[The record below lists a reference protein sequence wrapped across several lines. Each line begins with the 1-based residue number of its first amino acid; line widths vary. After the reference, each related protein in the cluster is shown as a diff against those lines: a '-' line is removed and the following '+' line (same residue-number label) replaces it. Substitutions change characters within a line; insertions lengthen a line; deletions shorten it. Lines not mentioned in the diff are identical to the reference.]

1 MWLVHMCVPTTP
13 PLLSHFTTTQK
24 NQTREVYTRCQ
35 KISDEFQRKR
45 KPGGLNQA
53 GWPETFR
60 KITKTPSLEQNKLS
74 LNLCKKGHRGWPQGQ
89 AGRPLLGRPA
99 PHFGHPV
106 APFVRL
112 RFATSTP
119 YSFLVSNNFIQILAN

>member
-1 MWLVHMCVPTTP
+1 MCVPTTP

-53 GWPETFR
+53 SRPEIL
-60 KITKTPSLEQNKLS
+60 KEITKPPSLEQNRPS
-74 LNLCKKGHRGWPQGQ
+74 LDLCKKATEDDHRP
-89 AGRPLLGRPA
+89 RPA
-99 PHFGHPV
+99 G
-106 APFVRL
+106 L
-112 RFATSTP
+112 S
-119 YSFLVSNNFIQILAN
+119 